1 MHRNTPLG
9 VVAKQTIG
17 AAIRKYKQSEGNFA
31 TASRRESD
39 PCLSLNPCP
48 PARPQGVQKD
58 SFGAPL
64 VKIAAGRV
72 AGNSNLRLGEPR
84 AVVRPP
90 VHLSGSS

>member
-48 PARPQGVQKD
+48 PARPQG
-58 SFGAPL
+58 A
-64 VKIAAGRV
+64 
-72 AGNSNLRLGEPR
+72 
-84 AVVRPP
+84 
-90 VHLSGSS
+90 